1 MTHHGAALRQLSR
14 DDLPDRIT
22 ADPDGTPLPSRLRAM
37 LDYALALT
45 RRPAEVGP
53 EQVVALRQAGLS
65 DEEIHRVASVVAYFN
80 FVNRIAEG
88 LGVELE
94 A

>member
-1 MTHHGAALRQLSR
+1 
-14 DDLPDRIT
+14 
-22 ADPDGTPLPSRLRAM
+22 M

-45 RRPAEVGP
+45 RRPAEVGV
-53 EQVVALRQAGLS
+53 EHVAALRGAGLN
-65 DEEIHRVASVVAYFN
+65 DAEIHRIAAVAAYFN

-94 A
+94 RQ